1 MYFVH
6 SSGGYKSKIK
16 VSTGLVLSE
25 VHKGQVY
32 SKPLFLACRLLSS
45 YCVFTLS
52 FSVQGR
58 VEISS
63 SKGTNHMGL
72 GVPELLHFNL
82 ISAAK

>member
-16 VSTGLVLSE
+16 LSTGLVLSE

-45 YCVFTLS
+45 YCVFQLS
-52 FSVQGR
+52 FSVHGR

-72 GVPELLHFNL
+72 GPTTITSF
-82 ISAAK
+82 